1 MGWFDEGGGGTP
13 VDVTAMLDSKA
24 SELLHE
30 LVGAGALISL
40 GLTSDGGA
48 LGLTVTVDGA
58 WRREYFRDDSTLIA
72 WLEEAMAP
80 VLDACRARGASSAPR
95 ERPRRARGR

>member
-1 MGWFDEGGGGTP
+1 MGWFDEGGGGSP
-13 VDVTAMLDSKA
+13 VDVAALLDTKAPDMLV
-24 SELLHE
+24 E

-58 WRREYFRDDSTLIA
+58 WRREYFRDGAAMVD

-80 VLDACRARGASSAPR
+80 VTEACRAARASSAPR
-95 ERPRRARGR
+95 QRTRGTRGR